1 MTILMAYYAHNVK
14 AIYER
19 LYIRLSENNASL
31 DAKDPRRGIPFLRE
45 LYTNPETRYLKYNT
59 LSQFLFVLLDGMDLY
74 ARYPMNDTGYT
85 NIAFLKGPEIR
96 ETCSLL
102 GEMVGDLISLVP
114 LVWKRLEI
122 LKNRQN

>member
-1 MTILMAYYAHNVK
+1 MAFYARNVK
-14 AIYER
+14 VIYER
-19 LYIRLSENNASL
+19 LYIRLSENNPSL
-31 DAKDPRRGIPFLRE
+31 DAEDPRWGIPLLCE
-45 LYTNPETRYLKYNT
+45 LYMNPETRYLKYNT
-59 LSQFLFVLLDGMDLY
+59 LSQFLFILLDGMDLY

-96 ETCSLL
+96 EACSLL

-114 LVWKRLEI
+114 LVWKRLEF